1 MYHHVT
7 LFLKS
12 VNTSLP
18 DFSLRDG
25 TIDFIKYAFKI
36 LLLGIF
42 SGVLV
47 STYQN
52 ISPILIVLLTSPPE
66 QVTQLKC

>member
-1 MYHHVT
+1 MYRHVT
-7 LFLKS
+7 QFLKS

-18 DFSLRDG
+18 DFSLRDR
-25 TIDFIKYAFKI
+25 TINFIKYAFKI
-36 LLLGIF
+36 LLLDVF